1 MHRPVEDGFFMPAEW
16 APHKRCWMAWP
27 CRAQVWGEHL
37 DAARE
42 AYAEVARTIAEF
54 EPVTMIANPED
65 VAEVSLRCGSQVG
78 ALPLGLD
85 DSWARDIGP
94 SFLVDGKGGLA
105 GVDWR
110 FNAWGGKYD
119 DYEKDADLARALLD
133 RLEVPR
139 YEAPMVLEGG
149 SIHVDGEGTLL
160 TSEQCLLNPNRNP
173 KMTPKEIES
182 CLGDYLG
189 ARTVVWLGQ
198 GLVDDETDGHV
209 DNLACFVKPGVVLAL
224 TTQDSGDANFTAL
237 QDNLARLRAARD
249 AKGRELEVV
258 EIEQPAAAAGD
269 DGRRLSRSYIN
280 FYIANGGIVMPSFE
294 DPKDT
299 AAFATVSKCF
309 PDRAV
314 RQVPAGS
321 IVLGGGGIHCIT
333 QQEPSPTGEPPGN

>member
-27 CRAQVWGEHL
+27 CRADLWGGHL

-42 AYAEVARTIAEF
+42 AYAEVAKTIAEF
-54 EPVTMIANPED
+54 EQVTMIAKPED
-65 VAEVSLRCGSQVG
+65 VAEVSLRCGAQVG
-78 ALPLGLD
+78 ALPLELD
-85 DSWARDIGP
+85 DSWVRDTGP
-94 SFLVDGKGGLA
+94 SFLIDGKGGLA

-110 FNAWGGKYD
+110 FNAWGGSYD
-119 DYEKDADLARALLD
+119 DFKKDAELARALLNH
-133 RLEVPR
+133 LEVSR

-173 KMTPKEIES
+173 NLTPKEIET
-182 CLGDYLG
+182 CLGDYVG

-224 TTQDSGDANFTAL
+224 TTQDPEDANYAAL

-258 EIEQPAAAAGD
+258 EIEQPAAALD
-269 DGRRLSRSYIN
+269 DKGRRLARSYIN

-294 DPKDT
+294 DPKDS
-299 AAFATVSKCF
+299 AAFATVTKCF
-309 PDRAV
+309 PDREV
-314 RQVPAGS
+314 RQVPAGD
-321 IVLGGGGIHCIT
+321 ILRGGGGIHCIT
-333 QQEPSPTGEPPGN
+333 QQEPNPTGEPPGD